1 MNNEQS
7 WLKMKK
13 KTDVVEV
20 IENKLILYLQV
31 LVKLIAIK
39 AH

>member
-1 MNNEQS
+1 
-7 WLKMKK
+7 MKK